1 MNTHQYTWK
10 GLVKVGIV
18 FCVLLCVFSLPY
30 RKYRDMGY
38 QYEDIASKVAVF
50 NEETNNFLL
59 QYICL
64 KYRYYHSSRFQLKAL
79 TSIHF
84 RNTL

>member
-1 MNTHQYTWK
+1 MNTHRYTWK
-10 GLVKVGIV
+10 ELVKVGIV

-50 NEETNNFLL
+50 DEEKKN
-59 QYICL
+59 
-64 KYRYYHSSRFQLKAL
+64 
-79 TSIHF
+79 
-84 RNTL
+84 